1 VVFHSEEAN
10 VAKQDEGAKYM
21 TVGEARER
29 LGVTK
34 YKMTRLIKDRHIPKK
49 QSQRDKRAELVPRDV
64 IEQIAREFA
73 QEATE

>member
-1 VVFHSEEAN
+1 M
-10 VAKQDEGAKYM
+10 AKQDEGAKYM

-34 YKMTRLIKDRHIPKK
+34 YKMTRLIKDLNIPKK

-64 IEQIAREFA
+64 IERIAREFA